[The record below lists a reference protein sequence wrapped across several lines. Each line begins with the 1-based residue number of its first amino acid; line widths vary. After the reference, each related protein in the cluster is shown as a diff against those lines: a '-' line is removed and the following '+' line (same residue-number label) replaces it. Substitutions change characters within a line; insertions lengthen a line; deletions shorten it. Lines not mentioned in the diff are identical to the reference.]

1 MLWVDKYRPRSM
13 DALDYHVELSQSL
26 KAMVNR
32 SDFPHILFYG
42 PSGAGKKTRVL
53 ALLRDIY
60 GPAVEKVKVDH
71 KQFKVGS
78 TTVEISILSSP
89 HHIEL
94 NPGDAGSRDRD
105 VVQEIIKE
113 IAASAPLPTSSSGDP
128 SDWKP
133 FKVVVLNEVDNL
145 SKEAQHALRRTMEKY
160 ITTCRIMMTCNN
172 ACRVIAPIRSRCL
185 CVRIAAPSAE
195 QIAMVLHQT
204 ARKEALTLPNE
215 LAERLALQAHGNL
228 RKALLTLEAARVR
241 ARVRVRIS
249 GFRESLRAS
258 ARVRTPRK
266 KKKKKQH
273 GSLAFIPLLPLSPAR
288 PLPQFAQ
295 VTMYPFD
302 PKQEVKQA
310 DWEKYIDN
318 IALEMLREQSPT
330 KLGEIRNKLYD
341 LLAHCIPPDM
351 IMEQLTRALLGRLK
365 HEKPGVQ
372 MEVLYNAALYEHRMI
387 SGSKAIFHLEA
398 FVAKFMAVYKRAVH
412 QAMGM

>member
-228 RKALLTLEAARVR
+228 RKALLTLEAARV
-241 ARVRVRIS
+241 
-249 GFRESLRAS
+249 
-258 ARVRTPRK
+258 
-266 KKKKKQH
+266 
-273 GSLAFIPLLPLSPAR
+273 
-288 PLPQFAQ
+288 
-295 VTMYPFD
+295 TMYPFD